1 MKSFLNIVYGIFIG
15 LLAAGFIFLAT
26 SCPKGESVSLLPTST
41 PGELTVYVSG
51 VVATPGVFILPA
63 NSRVDYAILAAG
75 GFVAGAEKD
84 LINLAAPLAD
94 GQQIDVPGIIS
105 TNHINAGRVNINNAS
120 VSELGALTGIE
131 LTTAQAIIDFR
142 LQNGPFQFIQDNQNV
157 PGVGSATYN
166 GIKDFIT
173 IGP

>member
-15 LLAAGFIFLAT
+15 LLAAGFIFLVT
-26 SCPKGESVSLLPTST
+26 SRQKGESVSLLPTLT

-51 VVATPGVFILPA
+51 AVATPGVFILPDS
-63 NSRVDYAILAAG
+63 SRVDDAILAAG

-94 GQQIDVPGIIS
+94 GQQIDVPGTIS
-105 TNHINAGRVNINNAS
+105 TNHINAGRVNINSAS
-120 VSELGALTGIE
+120 VSDLDALPGIG
-131 LTTAQAIIDFR
+131 LTTAQAIVDFR
-142 LQNGPFQFIQDNQNV
+142 IQNGPFQIIQDIQNV

-166 GIKDFIT
+166 GIKDYIT